1 MSFALKPLAVLAGS
15 GVFGLG
21 LVFAAPDQAAAGGG
35 GGSGLRCEIT
45 QSGHGGSVVLQGVVF
60 SDQATDGSY
69 EFRVAKSGGGGS
81 SDINQS
87 GEFSVGAGGK
97 SSVASVSLGG
107 SGGYS
112 ATLKVRSSGHAVA
125 CTERSGGSL

>member
-1 MSFALKPLAVLAGS
+1 MSFALKPLAILAGS
-15 GVFGLG
+15 GVLGLG
-21 LVFAAPDQAAAGGG
+21 LVFAAPDQATAG
-35 GGSGLRCEIT
+35 GGSGLRCEIY
-45 QSGHGGSVVLQGVVF
+45 QSSRGGGVVLEGVVF

-97 SSVASVSLGG
+97 SSVGSVSLGG

-112 ATLKVRSSGHAVA
+112 ATLKVSAAGHAVA
-125 CTERSGGSL
+125 CKERSGGSL